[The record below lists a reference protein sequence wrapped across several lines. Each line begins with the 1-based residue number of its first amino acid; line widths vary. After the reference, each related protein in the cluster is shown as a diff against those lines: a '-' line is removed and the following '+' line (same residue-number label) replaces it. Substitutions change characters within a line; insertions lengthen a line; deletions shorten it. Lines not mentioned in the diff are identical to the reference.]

1 MRNSLVS
8 LITFLNRDSRRPP
21 QTPQPVLEML
31 ARYYQNDNCILA
43 NTYGFNTT
51 NWLSA
56 DAF

>member
-1 MRNSLVS
+1 MRISLVS
-8 LITFLNRDSRRPP
+8 LITFKPWSRRPP